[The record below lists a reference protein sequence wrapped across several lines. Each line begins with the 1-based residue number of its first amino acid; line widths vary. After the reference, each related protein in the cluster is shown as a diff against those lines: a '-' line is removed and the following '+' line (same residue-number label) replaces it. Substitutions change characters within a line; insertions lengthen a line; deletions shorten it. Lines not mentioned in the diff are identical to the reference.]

1 MNDPL
6 TFDELASLMKS
17 CAGVTVD
24 ALELET
30 RAGTTF
36 EEFGLDSLGLLGV
49 VAALENRHSAP
60 IGPGAESCKTP
71 HEFLALANDRLTSG
85 V

>member
-1 MNDPL
+1 MQEPL

-17 CAGVTVD
+17 CAGVTAD
-24 ALELET
+24 PREMENRPTA
-30 RAGTTF
+30 TF
-36 EEFGLDSLGLLGV
+36 DEFGLDSLGLLGV
-49 VAALENRHSAP
+49 VAALENRHGTP

-71 HEFLALANDRLTSG
+71 HEFLSLANDRLTSG

>member
-1 MNDPL
+1 MNEAL
-6 TFDELASLMKS
+6 TFDQLASLMKS
-17 CAGVTVD
+17 CAGVAVD
-24 ALELET
+24 PQELEN
-30 RAGTTF
+30 RPAATF

-49 VAALENRHSAP
+49 VAALENRHGSP
-60 IGPGAESCKTP
+60 MGPGAESCKTP

>member
-1 MNDPL
+1 MNEAL
-6 TFDELASLMKS
+6 TFDQLASLMRS
-17 CAGVTVD
+17 CAGVAVD
-24 ALELET
+24 ARDLES
-30 RAGTTF
+30 RPAATF

-49 VAALENRHSAP
+49 VAALENRHGSP
-60 IGPGAESCKTP
+60 MGPGAESCKTP